1 MATNSYA
8 QHVKNVN
15 VTDPKN
21 EYAFKNTNATLKLYL
36 ILVSLVQSE
45 MPLAS
50 PRAQRLTG
58 TFLFETPYHGHN
70 QFVFFAHILLVVGVC
85 RDPNLPL
92 CSLEMLFWL
101 PPPNTTKL
109 IFDT

>member
-1 MATNSYA
+1 MLPIQKMNMHSKI
-8 QHVKNVN
+8 Q
-15 VTDPKN
+15 
-21 EYAFKNTNATLKLYL
+21 TNATLKLYL
-36 ILVSLVQSE
+36 ISVSLVQSE

-50 PRAQRLTG
+50 LRAQRLRG
-58 TFLFETPYHGHN
+58 TFPLETPYHDHN
-70 QFVFFAHILLVVGVC
+70 QFMFFAHILLVVGVC